1 MIVWRNTISL
11 NHRFRVSK
19 KYRKLILRM
28 EDCDAIQAGVVISR
42 KDHLEIVMNE
52 EAANIFIDK
61 LNSITIESIAKSGKV

>member
-1 MIVWRNTISL
+1 
-11 NHRFRVSK
+11 
-19 KYRKLILRM
+19 M